1 MMETVYFNFIFGAH
15 TGKPGPET
23 LEGPYKN
30 RKTRTLPEPYKNRQT
45 GTLARPYKNWKTG
58 TLEGP

>member
-23 LEGPYKN
+23 LEGPK
-30 RKTRTLPEPYKNRQT
+30 RDPT
-45 GTLARPYKNWKTG
+45 KTG
-58 TLEGP
+58 KPGLYQNPTKIGKPGP

>member
-23 LEGPYKN
+23 LEGP
-30 RKTRTLPEPYKNRQT
+30 T
-45 GTLARPYKNWKTG
+45 KTG
-58 TLEGP
+58 KPGLYQNPTKIGKPGP